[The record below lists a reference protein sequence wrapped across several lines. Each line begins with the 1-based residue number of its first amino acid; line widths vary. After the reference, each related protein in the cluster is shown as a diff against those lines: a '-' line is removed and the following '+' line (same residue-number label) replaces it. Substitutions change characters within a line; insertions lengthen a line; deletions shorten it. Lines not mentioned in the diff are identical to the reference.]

1 MLLQV
6 VIVHIVDVHVL
17 DVLHEVRLLIHELV
31 RRLGIWLPLNQDSV
45 ASTYVNF
52 ITKLHLILIL
62 CCRQW
67 FPLFLQSRLPL
78 PLYCPILLLG
88 IVLVTVLR
96 SPLVSHSPIVDIG
109 LEAVLTEVDFI
120 ALIFG
125 WGSFASGV

>member
-6 VIVHIVDVHVL
+6 VIVHIIDVHVL

-45 ASTYVNF
+45 ARTYVNF

-62 CCRQW
+62 CCRQR

-88 IVLVTVLR
+88 VVLVTVL
-96 SPLVSHSPIVDIG
+96 
-109 LEAVLTEVDFI
+109 
-120 ALIFG
+120 
-125 WGSFASGV
+125 